1 MMRSMHSV
9 ISSLRNH
16 QMKMDVIGNNIANV
30 NTYGF
35 KKGRVIF
42 KDTLYQTMRTG
53 SAPQDNRG
61 GTNQMAIGLGM
72 DIGSVDTICTPGSS
86 QGTGKSTDLCINGN
100 GYFMV
105 KTADQV
111 YYTRSG
117 AFDFDKNGNFFAAGN
132 GALVLG
138 WVADPS
144 NNWII
149 DTESSKNNPQTI
161 NIGKLRT
168 LESQASSHM
177 AFAGNLDFST
187 QLSDPAAGDLHPVI
201 TSKDVI
207 DSRGQI
213 HTVSFRFVKTGEDVG
228 TTTWQYKV
236 SYNDLDFDDDATVDP
251 EGTLTFDSAGK
262 LTSITDSNGT
272 VPSTTPINLSI
283 TLTNGAADL
292 SIDIDFS
299 SLTEYEG
306 ASSAWV
312 EKCDGYRSGELKN
325 ISVDP
330 NGIIRGTYS
339 NEISRDLAQIA
350 LATFQNPA
358 GLTNKGESLYQESSN
373 SGDARIGF
381 PGEDDRG
388 ILIPS
393 SLEMSNVDL
402 SEEFVDM
409 ITTQRGFQASSRIIT
424 TSDEMLQELVNLK
437 R

>member
-72 DIGSVDTICTPGSS
+72 DIGAVDTIVTPGSS
-86 QGTGKSTDLCINGN
+86 QTTGKNTDLCINGN

-105 KTADQV
+105 KAADEV
-111 YYTRSG
+111 FYTRSG
-117 AFDFDKNGNFFAAGN
+117 SFDFDKNGNFFAAGN

-138 WVADPS
+138 WVADPE

-149 DTESSKNNPQTI
+149 DTESNKTNPQPI
-161 NIGKLRT
+161 NIGRLRT
-168 LESQASSHM
+168 LSAKASTM
-177 AFAGNLDFST
+177 MKFAGNLDFET
-187 QLSDPAAGDLHPVI
+187 VLSDPAANEYHPVI

-207 DSRGQI
+207 DSRGQT
-213 HTVSFRFVKTGEDVG
+213 HTISFRFIKTAEEAGS
-228 TTTWQYKV
+228 TTWQYKI
-236 SYNDLDFDDDATVDP
+236 SYNDMDFDDDAATDP
-251 EGTLTFDSAGK
+251 EGTLTFDSHGK
-262 LTSITDSNGT
+262 ISDPITP
-272 VPSTTPINLSI
+272 VNLAI
-283 TLTNGAADL
+283 QLTNGADDL

-299 SLTEYEG
+299 ELTEYDG

-312 EKCDGYRSGELKN
+312 EECDGYRSGELKN

-330 NGIIRGTYS
+330 NGIVRGTYS

-358 GLTNKGESLYQESSN
+358 GLTSKGESLYQESSN

-388 ILIPS
+388 VLIPA

-409 ITTQRGFQASSRIIT
+409 ITTQRGFQAASRIIT